1 MFSETPVFVIPP
13 PDTGHMSTAQLTIV
27 NIDPASPAVSR
38 YRLDDRTRQLGQV
51 GLASARAILAEA
63 AARREAA
70 ANHDHAHAA

>member
-1 MFSETPVFVIPP
+1 
-13 PDTGHMSTAQLTIV
+13 MSTAQLTIV
-27 NIDPASPAVSR
+27 TLDPAPSAVSR

-70 ANHDHAHAA
+70 AEHAQAA